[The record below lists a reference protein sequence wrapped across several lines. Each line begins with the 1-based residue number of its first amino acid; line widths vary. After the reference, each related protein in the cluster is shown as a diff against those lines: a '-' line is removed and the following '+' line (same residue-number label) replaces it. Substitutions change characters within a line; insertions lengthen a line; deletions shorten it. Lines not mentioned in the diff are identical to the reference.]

1 MKIWGVLNITP
12 DSFSDGGKYELTD
25 LAADHAGKMLEDG
38 ADIIDIGGESTRPG
52 AGIISADEEIKR
64 VVPVIKAIRENFPGV
79 VISIDT
85 YKAKTAEAALDAGA
99 EIVNDISAA
108 ADPDMI
114 PLVAERKCR
123 YCLSHN
129 PSAVFDCSTGLI
141 KNLNDRQKNVSI
153 QSVSEGLSAKADE
166 LMTAGIAHENIIL
179 DPGIGFGMDTNEC
192 LSLIKH
198 VAALKRAGFPVLLGV
213 SRKSVIGNSL
223 GLPVDE
229 RLEGTLALTA
239 YAFMQ
244 GIDYVRVHDVKEN
257 YRVIKMLEAVMAEHT
272 LV

>member
-1 MKIWGVLNITP
+1 M
-12 DSFSDGGKYELTD
+12 
-25 LAADHAGKMLEDG
+25 
-38 ADIIDIGGESTRPG
+38 
-52 AGIISADEEIKR
+52 
-64 VVPVIKAIRENFPGV
+64 
-79 VISIDT
+79 
-85 YKAKTAEAALDAGA
+85 
-99 EIVNDISAA
+99 
-108 ADPDMI
+108 
-114 PLVAERKCR
+114 
-123 YCLSHN
+123 
-129 PSAVFDCSTGLI
+129 
-141 KNLNDRQKNVSI
+141 
-153 QSVSEGLSAKADE
+153 SAKADE

>member
-1 MKIWGVLNITP
+1 MKIWGVLNVTP
-12 DSFSDGGKYELTD
+12 DSFSDGGKYALTD
-25 LAADHAGKMLEDG
+25 LAADHAGKMLEEG

-52 AGIISADEEIKR
+52 AGIVSAEEEKKR
-64 VVPVIKAIRENFPGV
+64 VVPVIQAIRKKFPDA

-85 YKAKTAEAALDAGA
+85 YKAETAGAALDAGA
-99 EIVNDISAA
+99 DIVNDISAA
-108 ADPDMI
+108 ADPAMI
-114 PLVAERKCR
+114 PLVAKSKCV

-129 PSAVFDCSTGLI
+129 PSAVFDGSTGLI
-141 KNLNDRQKNVSI
+141 KNLNERKKDVNMQTVSAGLA
-153 QSVSEGLSAKADE
+153 VKAAELLSA
-166 LMTAGIAHENIIL
+166 GIERENIIL
-179 DPGIGFGMDTNEC
+179 DPGIGFGMDTDEC

-198 VAALKRAGFPVLLGV
+198 VADLKKEGFPVLLGV
-213 SRKSVIGNSL
+213 SRKSVIGNTL

-244 GIDYVRVHDVKEN
+244 NIDHIRVHDVKEN

-272 LV
+272 A

>member
-1 MKIWGVLNITP
+1 MKIWGVLNVTP
-12 DSFSDGGKYELTD
+12 DSFSDGGKFLLTD
-25 LAADHAGKMLEDG
+25 LAADHAEKMLEEG

-52 AGIISADEEIKR
+52 AGIVSAGEEIKR
-64 VVPVIKAIRENFPGV
+64 VVPVIEAIRKKIPDA

-85 YKAKTAEAALDAGA
+85 YKAKTARAALDAGA
-99 EIVNDISAA
+99 DIVNDISAA
-108 ADPDMI
+108 ADPEMI
-114 PLVAERKCR
+114 PLLSERKCR
-123 YCLSHN
+123 YCLSYN
-129 PSAVFDCSTGLI
+129 PSAAFDGTTGFI
-141 KNLNDRQKNVSI
+141 KNLNERKNDVNIQTVSK
-153 QSVSEGLSAKADE
+153 GLAVKADE
-166 LMTAGIAHENIIL
+166 LLAAGIAHENIIL

-198 VAALKRAGFPVLLGV
+198 VAELKKKGFPVLLGV
-213 SRKSVIGNSL
+213 SRKSVIGNTL
-223 GLPVDE
+223 GLPASE

-272 LV
+272 PE

>member
-1 MKIWGVLNITP
+1 MKIWGVLNVTP
-12 DSFSDGGKYELTD
+12 DSFSDGGKFALTD
-25 LAADHAGKMLEDG
+25 VAADHAEKMLEEG

-52 AGIISADEEIKR
+52 AGIVSAEEEIKR
-64 VVPVIKAIRENFPGV
+64 VVPVIETIRKKIPSA

-85 YKAKTAEAALDAGA
+85 YKAKTAKAALDAGA
-99 EIVNDISAA
+99 DIVNDISAA
-108 ADPDMI
+108 ADPEMI

-129 PSAVFDCSTGLI
+129 PSAVFDGATGLI
-141 KNLNDRQKNVSI
+141 KNLNERKKDVNI
-153 QSVSEGLSAKADE
+153 QTVSEELAAKAGE
-166 LMTAGIAHENIIL
+166 LLEAGVPRKNIIL

-198 VAALKRAGFPVLLGV
+198 TAELKKEGFPVLLGV
-213 SRKSVIGNSL
+213 SRKSVIGNTL

-244 GIDYVRVHDVKEN
+244 NIDYVRVHDVKEN
-257 YRVIKMLEAVMAEHT
+257 YRVIKMLEAVMAEHMQE
-272 LV
+272 